1 VAVQEHL
8 HIALRREGDLAVL
21 ALEGELDLASAPL
34 FQSEL
39 DNPELGSCSKL
50 VLDLRKLHFIDSTGL
65 RIVFSARTRAQ
76 ERGQLFAVTRGS
88 EQVERLLTITRM
100 GEHLQLV
107 DEPDD
112 LLEQPASDS

>member
-1 VAVQEHL
+1 VAVQQHL
-8 HIALRREGDLAVL
+8 QIALRREGELVVL
-21 ALEGELDLASAPL
+21 ELEGELDLASAPL
-34 FQSEL
+34 FQNEL
-39 DNPELGSCSKL
+39 ENPDLGAYSKL

-76 ERGQLFAVTRGS
+76 ERGQEFAVTRGS

-100 GEHLQLV
+100 GEHLRMV
-107 DEPDD
+107 DEPDE